1 MSAIPDKPTT
11 SRSSTW
17 IIVVSVLLPAIV
29 GYLYLGPRLITLD
42 LHRGT
47 LPFIN
52 AWINGSTTVVLIA
65 AYIMIR
71 LKKVDVHKRLML
83 TATGLSATFLVFY
96 VLQHA
101 SFPAA
106 EYGGGL
112 KVAYGIV
119 LITHIVLAAI
129 IAPLVLITLVRGL
142 SGRYSLHRRIAR
154 WTFPIWLY
162 VGISGVVVYLM
173 IAPYY

>member
-1 MSAIPDKPTT
+1 MTSIPDKPTT
-11 SRSSTW
+11 SRGNTW
-17 IIVVSVLLPAIV
+17 IIVLSVLLPALV

-42 LHRGT
+42 FHRGT
-47 LPFIN
+47 LPRIN
-52 AWINGSTTVVLIA
+52 AWINGTTTLVLVT

-71 LKKVDVHKRLML
+71 LKNVGAHKRLML
-83 TATGLSATFLVFY
+83 AATGLSATFLVFY
-96 VLQHA
+96 MLQHA

-106 EYGGGL
+106 EYGGNL

-119 LITHIVLAAI
+119 LVTHIVLAAI

-173 IAPYY
+173 VAPYY